1 MHLTMLVTPPA
12 PLVDWLL
19 AGLRGVTLLPLADLH
34 CLFFE
39 SGPHALVEEPKVA
52 SIAPQPV
59 CLLIPHSLSLE
70 QRFLNVL
77 KNFLL
82 FLPRC

>member
-1 MHLTMLVTPPA
+1 MAQDNAIL

-19 AGLRGVTLLPLADLH
+19 AGFKGVTPLPPTDLN

-39 SGPHALVEEPKVA
+39 SGPHALVEEPKAA
-52 SIAPQPV
+52 SIAPQLV

-82 FLPRC
+82 FLPRH

>member
-1 MHLTMLVTPPA
+1 MA
-12 PLVDWLL
+12 
-19 AGLRGVTLLPLADLH
+19 
-34 CLFFE
+34 
-39 SGPHALVEEPKVA
+39 HALVEESKAA

-59 CLLIPHSLSLE
+59 CLLIPHLLSLE

-82 FLPRC
+82 FLPRHRLGWTCLEGLGSCVDLFLSRLRVVSQHRRLSQSLLPP

>member
-1 MHLTMLVTPPA
+1 MHLTMLVTPPV

-19 AGLRGVTLLPLADLH
+19 AGLQGVMPHPPADLY

-39 SGPHALVEEPKVA
+39 SGPRVLVEELKAA

-59 CLLIPHSLSLE
+59 CLLIPHPLSLE
-70 QRFLNVL
+70 QHFTM
-77 KNFLL
+77 F
-82 FLPRC
+82 